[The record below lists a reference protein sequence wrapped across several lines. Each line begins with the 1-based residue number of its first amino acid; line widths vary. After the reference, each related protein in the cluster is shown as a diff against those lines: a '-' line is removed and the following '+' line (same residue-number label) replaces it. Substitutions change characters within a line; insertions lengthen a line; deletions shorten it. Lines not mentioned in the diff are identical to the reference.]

1 MPRVPSSPPMLSIL
15 RLSHPTG
22 VDPPAHPPGN
32 LLPTRLCLESAPQG
46 TQPQAP
52 ATSETDTLIC
62 FESSREPLSFPPRT
76 ALTPSL
82 SPLHPSQV
90 CSRTSFWERSY
101 YPPETTII
109 NFRTLV
115 LFCMKTLSGSPLRPQ
130 FMATSLAFGKH
141 SLDN

>member
-1 MPRVPSSPPMLSIL
+1 MPRVPSSPPMLSPAAVTPH
-15 RLSHPTG
+15 RCGPPSTPTRK
-22 VDPPAHPPGN
+22 PPAHTSLSS
-32 LLPTRLCLESAPQG
+32 LLPRKPNLRRLPLQRRTLSSASG
-46 TQPQAP
+46 LHV
-52 ATSETDTLIC
+52 S
-62 FESSREPLSFPPRT
+62 PLSFPPRT